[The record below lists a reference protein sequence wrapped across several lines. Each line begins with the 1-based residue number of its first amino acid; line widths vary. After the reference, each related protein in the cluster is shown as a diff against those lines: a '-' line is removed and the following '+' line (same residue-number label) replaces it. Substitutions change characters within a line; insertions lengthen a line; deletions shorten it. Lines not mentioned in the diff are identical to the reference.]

1 MKNLLFLP
9 ILLLLCFVSKAQEI
23 KLEGIY
29 QGKNIIVMNPNVCIT
44 GIQVND
50 QVFKDDISANTFEID
65 FSEYKFAHGD
75 KIKLSIKHK
84 SGCTPKIVNPEVI
97 QAKSTCTFST
107 IKIDPKTNTL
117 SFTTTGETGSLPFVV
132 EQFRWNKWI
141 KITELPGK
149 GTAGQNTYKTIV
161 MPYSGANQFR
171 VKQTDYTKQPKYSK
185 VCPFRS
191 MALPITYSPLKKI
204 TDAITFSDV
213 TMYELYNP
221 YGVLIS
227 KGQGNKVDVSAL
239 KKLDKYK
246 YILLYDNQTF
256 QFNKD

>member
-1 MKNLLFLP
+1 MKKLLLFISL
-9 ILLLLCFVSKAQEI
+9 FVIFIASKAQEV

-29 QGKNIIVMNPNVCIT
+29 QGKNIIVMNPSSCIT
-44 GIQVND
+44 EIRVND
-50 QVFKDDISANTFEID
+50 QVFKDDINANTFEID
-65 FSEYKFAHGD
+65 FSEYKFSVGE
-75 KIKLSIKHK
+75 KIKIAIKHK
-84 SGCTPKIVNPEVI
+84 SGCIPKIVNPDVI

-107 IKIDPKTNTL
+107 IKIDAKTNTL
-117 SFTTTGETGSLPFVV
+117 SFTTSGETGSLPFVV

-141 KITELPGK
+141 KVAEIQGK
-149 GTAGQNTYKTIV
+149 GTAGQNTYKTVV

-171 VKQTDYTKQPKYSK
+171 IKQTDYTKQPKYSK
-185 VCPFRS
+185 ICPFRC
-191 MALPITYSPLKKI
+191 MTPPITYSPLKKI
-204 TDAITFSDV
+204 TEQIAFSDV

-227 KGQGNKVDVSAL
+227 KGQGNKVDVSGL

-246 YILLYDNQTF
+246 YILLFDNQTL